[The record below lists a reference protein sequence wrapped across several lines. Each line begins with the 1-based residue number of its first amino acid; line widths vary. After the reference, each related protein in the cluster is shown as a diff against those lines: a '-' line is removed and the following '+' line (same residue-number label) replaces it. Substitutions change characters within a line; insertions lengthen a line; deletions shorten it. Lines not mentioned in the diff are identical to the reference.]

1 MKKIKKV
8 LLTVSLIGAFACS
21 TALLASCGGKKVGIS
36 FNTNG
41 ATAIDEVKVASGEE
55 VTLPVPTRDG
65 YRFDGWYTNSDFS
78 GDPVT
83 NVTVTENVTYYA
95 KWSQVYAVT
104 LDLNGGTLDTTT
116 IYLAQGDNIYNA
128 VKDLKPTKTGLTF
141 GAWFN
146 GNYELSSTTT
156 MKTGTLT
163 LKAQYKV
170 DYTVELW
177 AQNLEDNEYTKVDT
191 LRGSEYV
198 GKKFTSTQ
206 KLTGFTDVTEDITSL
221 TKTLSAN
228 ASENVFV
235 HKFDRNTY
243 TITFNPNIPGAGKN
257 DTVSVRAKYGEKI
270 EVPSDPTQY
279 QAKGHCL
286 LGWAT
291 GIDAKKVQYP
301 VDLNALAYNKD
312 ETSTTKVEYLVEKTA
327 TLYGVWQKG
336 YTDMFG
342 SDDAIY
348 YMESEDDAQI
358 YLCRGN
364 VYFKG
369 IYDADENEFY
379 FYNEKN
385 KLVVTG
391 KLYDN
396 GKFVYYDDSRAKAN
410 STLYTTEDGVV
421 ETEKIRFDAYNEIR
435 YIVYNEEGQE
445 QDTSVG
451 TYEVATNGDYVATFT
466 SGNLAGQTMSFIMST
481 VTLENGVEQSV
492 FQVRNPDEYQIGRI
506 ILLGIRRDDTG
517 TYVVGFYERMYFELD
532 GFGTAK
538 FTNEGRTST
547 YNYSTD
553 ENGNILLKDA
563 KGNIVETICLI
574 DAPQALNNEKGYMVY
589 NKTMD
594 GVFELDG
601 GGTLT
606 LDGLYNAVYQKDG
619 TTIQSFYRHWTNPM
633 GGTIISIIDPAT
645 KLEYRFL
652 LNPTTKEVGG
662 ETVDTFTGKHV
673 LGSYAEYYYQ
683 DDGGVYYAPMLVI
696 DETVV
701 GRASLY
707 GYTSEQK
714 FVKVSEGTY
723 TLIEEGDYK
732 GLYLYEADNIIHSD
746 DVYIEPIDV
755 TKVQWFIFALDE
767 ETSDYKVNYWYVS
780 NNGTADTEH
789 FDDYQSTNIDSNE
802 SLKLV
807 GGFAFYKEN
816 ATSRAVIGT
825 YSKSGNI
832 LELTADGK
840 TYYFSVDWEY
850 NKFTTLQYK
859 PYKSYLKHSDGTYS
873 DSVYLDFDGFGG
885 AVYAIDGKLIEGT
898 ISVVENNGLGKQTVF
913 GEVVYKFQPKNAEFA
928 DMAFEYIGVTI
939 RSKTYFAV
947 MEEEITENI
956 YYTASTSQTLGSLT
970 IDGYAYWAEFN
981 DYTNTYAG
989 TYYVADEDTIVL
1001 EANGKKFYFDFLTD
1015 GTFVVR
1021 GQEYGTYALYENQYT
1036 NGVFVELD
1044 GYCID
1049 GYGKLT
1055 AFTFERDAGT
1065 GEYKR
1070 QDISTGGSYQMKDGV
1085 YTLTY
1090 GTGSEAKA
1098 YVCVLNGENHNAV
1111 DGASYAVLT
1120 VSKELTK
1127 EIYVDKTDWSVL
1139 ILDEFGRAIKCD
1151 KEGNKQEGKFAFI
1164 TDELLYFF
1172 IEGNTDACI
1181 YSYEVGEEVDEYG
1194 IATPIKMKAKSYY
1207 TEELKSLYFS
1217 ESGFAIVNGDE
1228 SNLHFYTY
1236 VEDEDDDDTNNK
1248 VVIYRRATV
1257 GETANKFGFVSD
1269 TQMFDVALGQT
1280 TTYNG
1285 ETYYIN
1291 SGDLITFERS
1301 DSVNRYPLLGE
1312 NTVYELTSLRFAPS
1326 GSSEFEVNGQAQ
1338 LKITTTDK
1346 DGNETVKNEWKPCT
1360 ITRHVVDGVP
1370 EMYVTVSD
1378 YYRYYITATYTP
1390 ESKSYQVESLQ
1401 REQSLDSYYH
1411 LNEYFYTYLYNG
1423 ESVADQLKNKY
1434 GTIEVFMQY
1443 GEDGEVEQS
1452 SAKLSFGE
1460 NTEFFDKNGD
1470 RLESDNAKFTTFDN
1484 GMNIAEFMAK
1494 DGDIYQVHFGVYRY
1508 PYMTSFGYYVHAVV
1522 RLQELQVDDYTLTV
1536 GRVVATEQS
1545 EEEQPLG
1552 EVYTLDIKK
1561 NGVAMENA
1569 EFFYSNGKIRYVARE
1584 KDNDGHVT
1592 KATYYTVTL
1601 TENESSSVEETV
1613 PTYASATLATENA
1626 TILFEAGSKERY
1638 VEMADGK
1645 IQFINLFNNKRY
1657 AKDCKYDE
1665 QTGVYTVNTM
1675 DGWTYYVKVVGE
1687 NVVISSNIADM

>member
-36 FNTNG
+36 FETNG
-41 ATAIDEVKVASGEE
+41 ATSMEEMKVESGKEVD
-55 VTLPVPTRDG
+55 LPVPTRDG
-65 YRFDGWYTNSDFS
+65 YRFDGWYTTSDFS
-78 GDPVT
+78 GNPVT
-83 NVTVTENVTYYA
+83 SVTVTANVTYYA

-128 VKDLKPTKTGLTF
+128 VKDLKPTKAGLTF

-191 LRGSEYV
+191 LTGSEYV

-206 KLTGFTDVTEDITSL
+206 KMTGFTDATEDVASL

-243 TITFNPNIPGAGKN
+243 TITFNPNIPGVGKN
-257 DTVSVRAKYGEKI
+257 EVISVSAKYGAEI
-270 EVPSDPTQY
+270 VVPSDPTQY
-279 QAKGHCL
+279 SAKGYCL
-286 LGWAT
+286 LGWAA

-301 VDLNALAYNKD
+301 VDLNALAYNKGD
-312 ETSTTKVEYLVEKTA
+312 ATATEVKHLVEKTT

-369 IYDADENEFY
+369 VYDADYNEFY
-379 FYNEKN
+379 FNNEKN
-385 KLVVTG
+385 KLVLTG

-435 YIVYNEEGQE
+435 YIVYDKDGKET
-445 QDTSVG
+445 DTSVG
-451 TYEVATNGDYVATFT
+451 SYEVAPNGDYVATFT

-506 ILLGIRRDDTG
+506 VLLGIRRDDTG
-517 TYVVGFYERMYFELD
+517 TYVIGFYERMYFELD

-538 FTNEGRTST
+538 FTSEGKTST

-553 ENGNILLKDA
+553 ENGRILLKDG
-563 KGNIVETICLI
+563 KGNVVETICLI
-574 DAPQALNNEKGYMVY
+574 DSPYATNEKAKGYMVY
-589 NKTMD
+589 DKTMD
-594 GVFELDG
+594 GVFEVDG
-601 GGTLT
+601 GGTLK
-606 LDGLYNAVYQKDG
+606 LDGLYSAVYQKDG
-619 TTIQSFYRHWTNPM
+619 KTVQSFYRHWTNPM
-633 GGTIISIIDPAT
+633 GGTIVSIIDPAT
-645 KLEYRFL
+645 KIEQRFL

-662 ETVDTFTGKHV
+662 ETVDTYTAKCV

-683 DDGGVYYAPMLVI
+683 NGSGVYYAPMLVI
-696 DETVV
+696 DETEV
-701 GRASLY
+701 GKASLY
-707 GYTSEQK
+707 GYTSKEE
-714 FVKVSEGTY
+714 FIKVSEGSY
-723 TLIEEGDYK
+723 TLIEEGEYK
-732 GLYLYEADNIIHSD
+732 GLYLYEVDEIFHSD
-746 DVYIEPIDV
+746 AVYIEPIDV

-780 NNGTADTEH
+780 NYGTEEDTEH
-789 FDDYQSTNIDSNE
+789 FENYTSTNKDSNE

-807 GGFAFYKEN
+807 GGFAFYKAN

-825 YSKSGNI
+825 YSTSGNL
-832 LELTADGK
+832 LELTVDGE
-840 TYYFSVDWEY
+840 TYYFSMDWLLK
-850 NKFTTLQYK
+850 KFTTLQYK
-859 PYKSYLKHSDGTYS
+859 PYKSYLKHSNGTYS
-873 DSVYLDFDGFGG
+873 NSVYLDFDGIGG

-898 ISVVENNGLGKQTVF
+898 IAVVESKQTVF
-913 GEVVYKFQPKNAEFA
+913 GEVVYKFQPNSAEFA
-928 DMAFEYIGVTI
+928 DMAFEYIGFTV
-939 RSKTYFAV
+939 RSKTYYAV
-947 MEEEITENI
+947 MEKAIVDNI
-956 YYTASTSQTLGSLT
+956 YYTASTSQTQGSLT
-970 IDGYAYWAEFN
+970 IDGYAYWAEFD

-989 TYYVADEDTIVL
+989 VYHVADEDTIIL
-1001 EANGKKFYFDFLTD
+1001 EAGGKKFYFDFLTD

-1021 GQEYGTYALYENQYT
+1021 GQAYGSYALYENQYS

-1044 GYCID
+1044 GY
-1049 GYGKLT
+1049 GNLT
-1055 AFTFERDAGT
+1055 AFTFEQENGT

-1070 QDISTGGSYQMKDGV
+1070 QDISTGGSYEIENGV

-1098 YVCVLNGENHNAV
+1098 YVCVLNGETYVAS
-1111 DGASYAVLT
+1111 DGVSYTALT
-1120 VSKELTK
+1120 VSKELAK

-1139 ILDEFGRAIKCD
+1139 ILDEFGRATKCD
-1151 KEGNKQEGKFAFI
+1151 KEGKKQEGKFAFI
-1164 TDELLYFF
+1164 TDELLYFY
-1172 IEGNTDACI
+1172 IDGNGDACI
-1181 YSYEVGEEVDEYG
+1181 YTYEEGEATDEYG
-1194 IATPIKMKAKSYY
+1194 IASPVKMKAKSYY

-1217 ESGFAIVNGDE
+1217 ESGFAILNGDE

-1236 VEDEDDDDTNNK
+1236 LEDGDGDDTNNK
-1248 VVIYRRATV
+1248 VAIYRRATV
-1257 GETANKFGFVSD
+1257 GESANEFGFVRD
-1269 TQMFDVALGQT
+1269 TQMFSVALGET
-1280 TTYNG
+1280 TTYND

-1301 DSVNRYPLLGE
+1301 DAVNRYPLLGE
-1312 NTVYELTSLRFAPS
+1312 GSVYELTSLRFAPS
-1326 GSSEFEVNGQAQ
+1326 GNSEFEVSGQAQ
-1338 LKITTTDK
+1338 LKITNTDK
-1346 DGNETVKNEWKPCT
+1346 DGNETVTNKWESCT

-1370 EMYVTVSD
+1370 EMYVTVGG
-1378 YYRYYITATYTP
+1378 YYRYYITATYKADN
-1390 ESKSYQVESLQ
+1390 KSYKVESLQ
-1401 REQSLDSYYH
+1401 REQALDSYYH

-1423 ESVADQLKNKY
+1423 EAVADQLKNKY
-1434 GTIEVFMQY
+1434 GTIDVFMKY
-1443 GEDGEVEQS
+1443 DEAGKVAQS

-1460 NTEFFDKNGD
+1460 NTDFFDMDGN
-1470 RLESDNAKFTTFDN
+1470 RLTSDNATFTMFDD
-1484 GMNIAEFMAK
+1484 GMNVAEFVAK
-1494 DGDIYQVHFGVYRY
+1494 DNYTYQVHFGVYRY

-1522 RLQELQVDDYTLTV
+1522 RLQELQVDDYTITV

-1552 EVYTLDIKK
+1552 EVYSLDIKK
-1561 NGVAMENA
+1561 NGIAMENA
-1569 EFFYSNGKIRYVARE
+1569 EFFHSNGKIRYVVRE
-1584 KDNDGHVT
+1584 ENDDGNVT

-1601 TENESSSVEETV
+1601 QENDSSSVEDTV
-1613 PTYASATLATENA
+1613 LTYASATIASENA
-1626 TILFEAGSKERY
+1626 TVLFEENDKERY
-1638 VEMADGK
+1638 VEMMDGK
-1645 IQFINLFNNKRY
+1645 VQFLNLHGNKRY
-1657 AKDCKYDE
+1657 AKDCKYNE
-1665 QTGVYTVNTM
+1665 QTGVYTVKTT

-1687 NVVISSNIADM
+1687 NVVISSNISDM